1 MPVLIHT
8 NLSHSIEVEQVEG
21 SHEGVVLKPFKPK
34 GLQYP
39 VIVGP
44 TASGWPLFCVNVSVE
59 ESSSFLVLS
68 VPTLDHKGRLIDVHL
83 DGLPQSGGSEFWLSS
98 TSYFS
103 IGTVSVTFSKK
114 TIVVLRVDPTFGRRS
129 QEAIQILAML
139 EPNGTLRLAS
149 HCAMHLP
156 NRSALEDEV
165 HSDRAFLRVAWRHGE
180 RPQVWIRPDM
190 LPEPAGQNR
199 NAGALV
205 ATIPASPGEALAICY
220 AEKARWLSE
229 VIRIN
234 REVDKPEELRRGRTS

>member
-1 MPVLIHT
+1 
-8 NLSHSIEVEQVEG
+8 
-21 SHEGVVLKPFKPK
+21 
-34 GLQYP
+34 
-39 VIVGP
+39 
-44 TASGWPLFCVNVSVE
+44 VNVGVE
-59 ESSSFLVLS
+59 EGSSFLAFS
-68 VPTLDHKGRLIDVHL
+68 VPILDHKGRSIDVQL
-83 DGLPQSGGSEFWLSS
+83 DGLPQSSGRDFWLSS

-103 IGTVSVTFSKK
+103 IGTVSVAFSKE

-139 EPNGTLRLAS
+139 EPNGTLHLAS

-156 NRSALEDEV
+156 NRSAPEDEA
-165 HSDRAFLRVAWRHGE
+165 HSRRAFLRVAWRHGE

-220 AEKARWLSE
+220 AGKARWLSE
-229 VIRIN
+229 VIQLN
-234 REVDKPEELRRGRTS
+234 RELDNPKES